1 MMTQTIGEYL
11 KEKRLEKHI
20 QLEQIAQTTH
30 IRLKYLEALE
40 KDRLNA
46 FPSRVHGRGFL
57 RMYADYLGVPA
68 QPLLDAWDSGIIQ
81 QEPDHPSQ
89 PEEIKEEQVES
100 IQQEISLTIG
110 KDEYA
115 PPGIEAEEQTP
126 GIEEV
131 PSSSEA
137 SEIFKE
143 IGQTIREQ
151 RESLGLTLND
161 VERFTHVRIHHLQAI
176 EEGNLKALPSPV
188 QGRGMIDSYAS
199 FLDLDTQSILLRFA
213 EGLQIRRQER
223 VESQAPRP
231 VKKAIEKPRKA
242 APAPS
247 GKPWKRLLSPDLLVG
262 GGIIIVLVVFG
273 IWTTSRVI
281 AQRNKESEATIPAI
295 SAVLAATP
303 SITATYDETPVQTG
317 TPGIPEVT
325 GSEEVISTNSSF
337 QGTEP
342 AVTMPAVNDAPLQVY
357 IVAQQ
362 RAYLKVTVDQKVEF
376 DGRVSPGNAYPFA
389 GNESIELL
397 TGNSA
402 ALQVFFNQEDLGIL
416 GTFGQVSDVIFTQ
429 QGMIT
434 PTPLATRT
442 PTTTQPATSTLE
454 SSLTA
459 ASPTVTPYV
468 P

>member
-161 VERFTHVRIHHLQAI
+161 VERFTHR
-176 EEGNLKALPSPV
+176 GRKP
-188 QGRGMIDSYAS
+188 QG
-199 FLDLDTQSILLRFA
+199 
-213 EGLQIRRQER
+213 
-223 VESQAPRP
+223 
-231 VKKAIEKPRKA
+231 A
-242 APAPS
+242 AFS
-247 GKPWKRLLSPDLLVG
+247 GSGAR
-262 GGIIIVLVVFG
+262 
-273 IWTTSRVI
+273 
-281 AQRNKESEATIPAI
+281 
-295 SAVLAATP
+295 
-303 SITATYDETPVQTG
+303 YD
-317 TPGIPEVT
+317 
-325 GSEEVISTNSSF
+325 
-337 QGTEP
+337 
-342 AVTMPAVNDAPLQVY
+342 
-357 IVAQQ
+357 
-362 RAYLKVTVDQKVEF
+362 
-376 DGRVSPGNAYPFA
+376 
-389 GNESIELL
+389 
-397 TGNSA
+397 
-402 ALQVFFNQEDLGIL
+402 
-416 GTFGQVSDVIFTQ
+416 
-429 QGMIT
+429 
-434 PTPLATRT
+434 
-442 PTTTQPATSTLE
+442 
-454 SSLTA
+454 
-459 ASPTVTPYV
+459 
-468 P
+468 

>member
-11 KEKRLEKHI
+11 KEKRLEKQI
-20 QLEQIAQTTH
+20 QLEEVAQTTH
-30 IRLKYLEALE
+30 IRLKYLKALE
-40 KDRLNA
+40 KDQSHL

-57 RMYADYLGVPA
+57 RIYADYLGVPA
-68 QPLLDAWDSGIIQ
+68 QPLLDAWDSGVIQ
-81 QEPDHPSQ
+81 EKAAQEPGAEEVVVDHI
-89 PEEIKEEQVES
+89 EA
-100 IQQEISLTIG
+100 IQQEIGQTTSI
-110 KDEYA
+110 DEH
-115 PPGIEAEEQTP
+115 
-126 GIEEV
+126 V
-131 PSSSEA
+131 PSPVEAKEKFPEPEEIPQSSEA
-137 SEIFKE
+137 SVIFRE
-143 IGQTIREQ
+143 IGQSIREQ

-161 VERFTHVRIHHLQAI
+161 VERFTHIRLHHLQAI

-213 EGLQIRRQER
+213 EGLQVRRQER
-223 VESQAPRP
+223 VESQLPEKRK
-231 VKKAIEKPRKA
+231 KKAEKTRK
-242 APAPS
+242 PAVSPQGRS
-247 GKPWKRLLSPDLLVG
+247 WKRLISPDLLVG

-303 SITATYDETPVQTG
+303 SRTVTNTENPEQPGTPVPPQSTG
-317 TPGIPEVT
+317 PTEDVPSGTSVQVTDAEV
-325 GSEEVISTNSSF
+325 N
-337 QGTEP
+337 
-342 AVTMPAVNDAPLQVY
+342 MPAGSDAPLQVY

-362 RAYLKVTVDQKVEF
+362 RAYLRVTVDDKVEF
-376 DGRVSPGNAYPFA
+376 NGRVSPGNAYPFS
-389 GNESIELL
+389 GDDSIELL

-402 ALQVFFNQEDLGIL
+402 ALQIFFNQEDLGIL

-434 PTPLATRT
+434 PTPRATRT
-442 PTTTQPATSTLE
+442 PTPTQPATSTLE
-454 SSLTA
+454 PSPTLVT
-459 ASPTVTPYV
+459 PTVTPYV